1 MTNRNRMNTLL
12 IGVAATIALAMPLLA
27 NDAYENPR
35 TSQNE
40 IRHIDAVEWLEGTE
54 GVSFGLL
61 WGDWNTGPFGMIVKT
76 EAGHTIPTHAHSHD
90 YDGVTIQGNWGHV
103 FGDGEDVVL
112 PPGSYA
118 RQVRGDF
125 HSDYCT
131 GPEDCLVLIH
141 QHGPRSFIDA
151 NE

>member
-1 MTNRNRMNTLL
+1 MINRNWIRTSLL
-12 IGVAATIALAMPLLA
+12 GVAAMIVLAVPLLA
-27 NDAYENPR
+27 HDTYER
-35 TSQNE
+35 RSTSQNE
-40 IRHIDAVEWLEGTE
+40 TRHIDEIEWLEGAE

-76 EAGHTIPTHAHSHD
+76 EAGYTIPTHAHSHD
-90 YDGVTIQGNWGHV
+90 YDGVTIQGNWGHI

-118 RQVRGDF
+118 KQVKGDF

-131 GPEDCLVLIH
+131 GPDDCLVLIH

-151 NE
+151 TE